1 MTSHRSHPPVSA
13 LRERMIEDIT
23 VRGIGEKTRHDHTL
37 RHSFA
42 THCWSRTS
50 TPTPIVSAVFPM
62 ALAAEIDRSTSAH
75 QLWRRRRA
83 RLPPCGG
90 RCAAAPL
97 AAKPLQPT
105 RDALA
110 RALDALETLLA
121 ALADRDQLGLD
132 LAAALD
138 RQADRIGSLIAHCG
152 SSLPS
157 LFLPGPR
164 FCPWSGIRPYGSAI
178 SYGSLR
184 CSKRITGTSA
194 RLSLRAAR
202 SRPWPARMPP
212 CSSTRTGLVQP
223 NSTIDAAI
231 WSTCT
236 SECVRGLRSYGRS
249 RSIGQSS
256 IRSAS
261 ATSPAPC
268 GASVNC
274 EPRGAN
280 LGANLVRRPSQ
291 ASQLRTSVI
300 LRLSAGS
307 SATGR
312 CEPRVRRGA
321 TPGSHPSH
329 PETQEILRLTAVSV
343 RTRVRR
349 CDG

>member
-164 FCPWSGIRPYGSAI
+164 FCPWSGITRHIKASGALASQC
-178 SYGSLR
+178 LR
-184 CSKRITGTSA
+184 RGNRSHRERAATY
-194 RLSLRAAR
+194 AAR
-202 SRPWPARMPP
+202 SPTPPSRQGQPHRRSGVPAKPGPMHDHPVP
-212 CSSTRTGLVQP
+212 EGS
-223 NSTIDAAI
+223 
-231 WSTCT
+231 
-236 SECVRGLRSYGRS
+236 
-249 RSIGQSS
+249 
-256 IRSAS
+256 
-261 ATSPAPC
+261 
-268 GASVNC
+268 
-274 EPRGAN
+274 
-280 LGANLVRRPSQ
+280 NLVAKPSRRRADPRRQAAGAAGSRPS
-291 ASQLRTSVI
+291 
-300 LRLSAGS
+300 AGI
-307 SATGR
+307 A
-312 CEPRVRRGA
+312 GA
-321 TPGSHPSH
+321 APA
-329 PETQEILRLTAVSV
+329 LTRPCPAGNDQD
-343 RTRVRR
+343 RPTALA
-349 CDG
+349 